1 MGLQVNNMERKQ
13 GIRLRAISREES
25 GRIHQAA
32 LGILYRPGIRIIDA
46 EARHLLIER
55 GGREYNDGYIGL
67 EADLV
72 ETALDSVPSHLKIYD
87 RNGEKVL
94 DTAAVAPCFC
104 TGLNCLELLDHL
116 TGNIRPCLL
125 SDIGQAAKVCDGLSN
140 VHMVGSLGYP
150 NDVPPEQAIFS
161 SIREVISH
169 TAKPVVFFGHD
180 DIESKQVWSYFAEIA
195 GGWATFAE
203 RPFALDLIG
212 PTSPLTI
219 GAEACQRLL
228 YNARQYLP
236 TACYPGLIPGVSGP
250 VTLAGALVQSAAE
263 SLAGIVLHQLAHA
276 GAPILSG
283 SGILPMDMRTG
294 SLAYGSPEY
303 SLVGLAAVDYFN
315 DIGIPSWIG
324 AGCSDAHTVDAQ
336 AAGEAGMNILAAV
349 LSGTAFVHN
358 LGYLSSGKTSSLEM
372 LVLCD
377 ELAGMAR
384 RIVTGITVSED
395 TLAVKVI
402 RKAVKTGAYLDD
414 EHTLKHFRS
423 ELLVPFLF
431 QRMDVN
437 TWHEAGSSP
446 MGERIRD
453 KVMDLLGK

>member
-1 MGLQVNNMERKQ
+1 M
-13 GIRLRAISREES
+13 
-25 GRIHQAA
+25 
-32 LGILYRPGIRIIDA
+32 DA

-67 EADLV
+67 KADLV
-72 ETALDSVPSHLKIYD
+72 EAALDSVPSYLKIYN
-87 RNGEKVL
+87 RNGETVL
-94 DTAAVAPCFC
+94 DTAAAAPCFC
-104 TGLNCLELLDHL
+104 TGLNCLELLDHM
-116 TGNIRPCLL
+116 TGDIRPCLL

-140 VHMVGSLGYP
+140 VHMLGSLGYP
-150 NDVPPEQAIFS
+150 NDVPPEQAVLS

-180 DIESKQVWSYFAEIA
+180 DIESQQVWSYFAEIA
-195 GGWATFAE
+195 GGWTPFAE
-203 RPFALDLIG
+203 KPFALDLIG

-228 YNARQYLP
+228 YNARRYLP

-250 VTLAGALVQSAAE
+250 VTLAGALAQSAAE
-263 SLAGIVLHQLAHA
+263 SLAGIVVHQLANA

-294 SLAYGSPEY
+294 NLAYGSPEY
-303 SLVGLAAVDYFN
+303 SLLGLAAVDYFN
-315 DIGIPSWIG
+315 DLGIPSWIG

-336 AAGEAGMNILAAV
+336 AAGEAGMNILTAA
-349 LSGTAFVHN
+349 LSCTAFVHN

-384 RIVTGITVSED
+384 RIVTGITVNDE
-395 TLAVKVI
+395 TLAVEVT
-402 RKAVKTGAYLDD
+402 RRAAKTTTYLDD
-414 EHTLKHFRS
+414 EHTLKHFRG
-423 ELLVPFLF
+423 ELSVPSLF
-431 QRMDVN
+431 QRLDPHI
-437 TWHEAGSSP
+437 WHEAGSKAMS
-446 MGERIRD
+446 ERIHD
-453 KVMDLLGK
+453 KIMDLLGK